1 MAKKIIKKAVK
12 KLLYDAMK
20 EDDRVKLLTL
30 YNKGMDLPYG
40 SPAHKKVMKEID
52 ELREKQPHLES
63 VQSKPKKM
71 FRGGLAKKGYGK
83 AYLKGRK

>member
-1 MAKKIIKKAVK
+1 MAKVKKVK

-20 EDDRVKLLTL
+20 EADRVKLLTL
-30 YNKGMDLPYG
+30 YNKGMDLPAG

-63 VQSKPKKM
+63 VQPKPKKM
-71 FRGGLAKKGYGK
+71 FRGGLAEKGYGK

>member
-1 MAKKIIKKAVK
+1 MGKKKVVK
-12 KLLYDAMK
+12 KLLYNAMK
-20 EDDRVKLLTL
+20 EEDRVKLLTL

-52 ELREKQPHLES
+52 ELRSKQPHLES

-71 FRGGLAKKGYGK
+71 FKGGLATKGYGK